1 MSDMLHLFRT
11 SEISC
16 FNTSTRL
23 AEKKLLGRLEC
34 VVKRDDEGMIDMLE
48 NVPLRLGVLD
58 LIALELQALQTA
70 GFDTARCRELC
81 VREHDFKSRHDS

>member
-23 AEKKLLGRLEC
+23 AEKKLLGRLER

-58 LIALELQALQTA
+58 LIALEASGTPN
-70 GFDTARCRELC
+70 GGI
-81 VREHDFKSRHDS
+81 